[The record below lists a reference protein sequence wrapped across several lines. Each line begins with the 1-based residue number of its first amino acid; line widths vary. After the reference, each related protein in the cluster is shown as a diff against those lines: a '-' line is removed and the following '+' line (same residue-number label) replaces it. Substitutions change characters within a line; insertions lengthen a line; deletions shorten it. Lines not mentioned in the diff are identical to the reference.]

1 MQNQLF
7 IFFIIIIFFENS
19 GIVNLSKL

>member
-7 IFFIIIIFFENS
+7 IFIIIIIIFENS